1 MIRLMNCNHTGPMNI
16 GNPGEFTIKQLAEL
30 VRQRIN
36 PSLDLIEKPLP
47 QDDPMQRK
55 PEIDLAK
62 EQLDWTPKIS
72 LHDGLDPTIAWFREA
87 LNHA

>member
-1 MIRLMNCNHTGPMNI
+1 
-16 GNPGEFTIKQLAEL
+16 
-30 VRQRIN
+30 
-36 PSLDLIEKPLP
+36 
-47 QDDPMQRK
+47 MQRK

-72 LHDGLDPTIAWFREA
+72 LHDGLDPTIAWFREV